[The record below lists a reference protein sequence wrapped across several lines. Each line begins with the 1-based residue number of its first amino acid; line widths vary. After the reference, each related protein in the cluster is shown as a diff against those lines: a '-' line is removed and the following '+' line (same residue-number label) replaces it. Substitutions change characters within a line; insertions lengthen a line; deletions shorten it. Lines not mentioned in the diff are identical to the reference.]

1 MFICNIHIDMFYY
14 TYIIYTISY
23 IIIYIYII
31 EYIVYSMLMFC
42 ILYIYGI
49 VYNRYT
55 NIYNDVHTALCQV
68 CELAGHR
75 ARAYVRNPSTS

>member
-23 IIIYIYII
+23 IYIYII